1 MAPCSC
7 RAVHEQVARRLLRGS
22 QEAGPHSNR
31 NPLAG
36 TLRQDIQPPEP

>member
-1 MAPCSC
+1 MAPCSS
-7 RAVHEQVARRLLRGS
+7 RAVREQMARMLLGGS

-31 NPLAG
+31 NPLTG